1 MVVGDFATEADLVVI
16 GSGPGGY
23 VAAIRAAQLGQK
35 VIVVERDYVGG
46 TCLNVGCI
54 PSKALIEAGH
64 HAAAT
69 REGRFGIA
77 PTEVTIDFAATQ
89 KWKDEQ
95 VVSKLTSGIEAL
107 LKKNKVE
114 LIRGEAHLVDANTV
128 RVVFNDAY
136 GQSYTFK
143 HCIIATGSRPIRIK
157 AAPLGERIVD
167 STGILNL
174 TEIPGELTIVG
185 GGYIGMELAC
195 AYADLGS
202 KVTVLEGAERVL
214 AGFEKDLVAPVLR
227 RAKQAGVEIITNAML
242 SATQVKGD
250 RVIATYTVKDKEQTV
265 ESDYLGV
272 CVGRRPNTDEVGLE
286 IIGIETDEHGLIPVD
301 EQGRTSQGHIFA
313 IGDVVAG
320 PPLAHKASFEA
331 KVAAAAIAGDSAA
344 AVDYLAI
351 PMVCYTNPEI
361 ASVGLTHAQAK
372 EQGIKASKVKFPLGG
387 NGRALTMGGSTGF
400 VRLVID
406 DDSERIIGAQ
416 VVGPNASELIAEL
429 TMAVENLFTL
439 GDVTATI
446 HAHPTLAEAIMDAAE
461 AGEGQAIHM

>member
-1 MVVGDFATEADLVVI
+1 MVVGDFATEADVVVI

-23 VAAIRAAQLGQK
+23 VAAIRAAQLGHK
-35 VIVVERDYVGG
+35 VIVIERDYVGG

-77 PTEVTIDFAATQ
+77 PAEVTIDFAATQ

-95 VVSKLTSGIEAL
+95 VVSKLTSGIESL

-114 LIRGEAHLVDANTV
+114 LIRGEAHLIDSNTV

-143 HCIIATGSRPIRIK
+143 HCIIATGSRPVRIK
-157 AAPLGERIVD
+157 AAPLGDRILD

-174 TEIPGELTIVG
+174 KEIPGELTIVG

-195 AYADLGS
+195 AYCDLGS
-202 KVTVLEGAERVL
+202 KVTVLEGESRVL
-214 AGFEKDLVAPVLR
+214 SGFEKDLVAPVTR
-227 RAKQAGVEIITNAML
+227 RAKEAGVEIITGAML
-242 SATQVKGD
+242 TSTKVEGERVK
-250 RVIATYTVKDKEQTV
+250 ATYKVKDKEKTI

-286 IIGIETDEHGLIPVD
+286 IIGIDTDERGLIPVD
-301 EQGRTSQGHIFA
+301 EQGRTSQDHIFA

-331 KVAAAAIAGDSAA
+331 KVAAAAIAGDTAA
-344 AVDYLAI
+344 ANDYLAI

-361 ASVGLTHAQAK
+361 ASVGLTQDQAK
-372 EQGIKASKVKFPLGG
+372 EKGIKARKVKFPLGG
-387 NGRALTMGGSTGF
+387 NGRALTMGGSNGF
-400 VRLVID
+400 VRLVIED
-406 DDSERIIGAQ
+406 ETDRVIGAQ

-429 TMAVENLFTL
+429 TVAVENLFTAQ
-439 GDVTATI
+439 DITAVI